1 MESRIRTTGHAATVA
16 VGVKNV
22 QRIFRQCVLSLSVLL
37 EDLIIVA
44 TQKMCVLTITKA
56 YEHAVSLASFE
67 CSSRPLDFYNL
78 GCIFIH
84 EYYECLNLFLQKT
97 ALHRILTIM
106 MEVLPPNVKI
116 QSWLVR

>member
-22 QRIFRQCVLSLSVLL
+22 QRIFRQCVLSHSVLL

-44 TQKMCVLTITKA
+44 MQKMYVLTITKA

-67 CSSRPLDFYNL
+67 CSSRPLDLIL
-78 GCIFIH
+78 GVFS
-84 EYYECLNLFLQKT
+84 YMS
-97 ALHRILTIM
+97 IM
-106 MEVLPPNVKI
+106 NV
-116 QSWLVR
+116 

>member
-22 QRIFRQCVLSLSVLL
+22 QRIFRQCVLSHSVLL

-44 TQKMCVLTITKA
+44 MQKMYVLTITKA

-67 CSSRPLDFYNL
+67 CSSRPLDFY
-78 GCIFIH
+78 GYIFIH
-84 EYYECLNLFLQKT
+84 EYYECFNLFLQKT

-106 MEVLPPNVKI
+106 MAVLPPKVKI
-116 QSWLVR
+116 QLRLVR

>member
-22 QRIFRQCVLSLSVLL
+22 QRIFRQCVLFHSVLL

-44 TQKMCVLTITKA
+44 MQKMYVLTITKA

-67 CSSRPLDFYNL
+67 CSSRPLDFYSSVNL
-78 GCIFIH
+78 QMANRNMLNF
-84 EYYECLNLFLQKT
+84 NLFFSIHCDPK
-97 ALHRILTIM
+97 
-106 MEVLPPNVKI
+106 
-116 QSWLVR
+116 WLKRSGNI

>member
-67 CSSRPLDFYNL
+67 CSSRPLDFY
-78 GCIFIH
+78 IFIH

-106 MEVLPPNVKI
+106 MEVLPPKVKI
-116 QSWLVR
+116 QSRLVR